1 MMNVCEFVK
10 KEKKTRGVEKRKK
23 KKEKNQNRLKTKSV
37 HILAITWVHP
47 IEKQEDC
54 DVKVVVAAQNP
65 RANEDGVKRR

>member
-1 MMNVCEFVK
+1 M
-10 KEKKTRGVEKRKK
+10 
-23 KKEKNQNRLKTKSV
+23 